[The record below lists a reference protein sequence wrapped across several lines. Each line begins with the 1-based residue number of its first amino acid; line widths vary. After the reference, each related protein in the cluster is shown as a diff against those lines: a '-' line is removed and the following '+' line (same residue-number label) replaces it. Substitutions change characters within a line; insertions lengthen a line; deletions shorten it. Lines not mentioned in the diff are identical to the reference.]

1 MATEAEPNQLQ
12 GHMTL
17 MEHIGELRKRI
28 LRSLYAIAIGSTIAW
43 FLYQPILNFLIDPLK
58 ELAPKGANLQS
69 TLVTLDPLEPFAIRI
84 KLTVYVGVMLAMPV
98 ILWQLWRFIAPGL
111 YSNEKKWAIWFVA
124 VGSLLFFMG
133 AAIAFWTVPKA
144 LEWLKAIGGNNFT
157 QFYAPDKYLRLIVYM
172 MLAFGLGFEFPIVVV
187 FLQLIGVVNSRQ
199 LRDFRRFAVVI
210 ITVIAAV
217 ITPSTD
223 PYSMLALAI
232 PMWFFYEVS
241 IVIGR
246 IRERRIRKAAAA
258 AARAT
263 PETA

>member
-1 MATEAEPNQLQ
+1 MATEAEPSQLQ

-17 MEHIGELRKRI
+17 MEHIAELRKRI

-43 FLYQPILNFLIDPLK
+43 FLYQPILEFLIDPLK
-58 ELAPKGANLQS
+58 QLAPKGANLQS

-111 YSNEKKWAIWFVA
+111 YSNEKKWAIWFVI

-144 LEWLKAIGGNNFT
+144 LEWLKSIGGNNFT

-172 MLAFGLGFEFPIVVV
+172 MLAFGIGFEFPILLV
-187 FLQLIGVVNSRQ
+187 FLQLAGVLSVARLVQ
-199 LRDFRRFAVVI
+199 WRRYAIVILAIIVAV
-210 ITVIAAV
+210 A
-217 ITPSTD
+217 TPSAD
-223 PYSMLALAI
+223 PISMLALLI
-232 PMWFFYEVS
+232 PMCLFYEGA
-241 IVIGR
+241 IIFGR
-246 IRERRIRKAAAA
+246 IRERRIRKAAAKA
-258 AARAT
+258 A
-263 PETA
+263 

>member
-111 YSNEKKWAIWFVA
+111 YSNEKKWAIWFVV

-172 MLAFGLGFEFPIVVV
+172 MLAFGIGFEFPILLV
-187 FLQLIGVVNSRQ
+187 FLQLANVVTPKQ
-199 LRDFRRFAVVI
+199 LGKWRRYAIVI
-210 ITVIAAV
+210 IVVVVAV
-217 ITPSTD
+217 LTPSGD
-223 PYSMLALAI
+223 PISLAALAI
-232 PMWFFYEVS
+232 PMVVFYELS
-241 IVIGR
+241 IVIGKLVYR
-246 IRERRIRKAAAA
+246 HRQKHAQAG
-258 AARAT
+258 
-263 PETA
+263 P